1 MAVPAAVRW
10 LHSRAHPKAV
20 RDRITILLLR
30 LISISV
36 CLFLEPGAHAEC
48 VYADAKQ
55 VCRNKAKL

>member
-1 MAVPAAVRW
+1 M